1 MKKLKKLI
9 ILVLL
14 LAIAL
19 TATFFAGK
27 KTMKSEMKPSITA
40 SLIANK
46 IMSAKELT
54 TLKYHY
60 TNMGQF
66 ENQNTFYGYKIPFTS
81 KKFIVSYDG
90 VINAGIDLEKMKI
103 SLSNKSIE
111 IKIPPA
117 KILSHEIYE
126 DSLKVFDERESI
138 FNRIDIEDYN
148 NFAKDQKKDIEY
160 KVIEKGLL
168 SQADEEAKRA
178 IEEILLADTVLSE
191 YKINV
196 TKDNSLKW
204 KGHSHD
210 DMYPLYWKNQ

>member
-1 MKKLKKLI
+1 M
-9 ILVLL
+9 
-14 LAIAL
+14 AL
-19 TATFFAGK
+19 FATFFAGK
-27 KTMKSEMKPSITA
+27 KVMKNEMEPNIT
-40 SLIANK
+40 STLIFNK
-46 IMSAKELT
+46 LVSAKELT

-90 VINAGIDLEKMKI
+90 LINAGVDLEKMKVE
-103 SLSNKSIE
+103 LHDKSIE

-148 NFAKDQKKDIEY
+148 NFSKDQKKE
-160 KVIEKGLL
+160 VEKKAIKRGLL
-168 SQADEEAKRA
+168 KEADEESKKA
-178 IEEILLADTVLSE
+178 IEELLLGDTILSE
-191 YKINV
+191 YKIKI
-196 TKDNSLKW
+196 TRDDSLK
-204 KGHSHD
+204 
-210 DMYPLYWKNQ
+210 

>member
-1 MKKLKKLI
+1 MKKFKKLS

-14 LAIAL
+14 IAVAL
-19 TATFFAGK
+19 LATFFAGK
-27 KTMKSEMKPSITA
+27 KVMKSQLEPNIT
-40 SLIANK
+40 STLIFNK
-46 IMSAKELT
+46 LVGAKELT

-90 VINAGIDLEKMKI
+90 LINAGVDLEKMKVE
-103 SLSNKSIE
+103 LHDKSIE

-148 NFAKDQKKDIEY
+148 NFSKDQKKE
-160 KVIEKGLL
+160 VEKKAIKRGLL
-168 SQADEEAKRA
+168 KEADEESKKA
-178 IEEILLADTVLSE
+178 IEELLLGDTILSE
-191 YKINV
+191 YKIKV
-196 TKDNSLKW
+196 TSDSSLE
-204 KGHSHD
+204 
-210 DMYPLYWKNQ
+210 

>member
-1 MKKLKKLI
+1 MKKFKKWS

-14 LAIAL
+14 LAVAL
-19 TATFFAGK
+19 FATFFAGK
-27 KTMKSEMKPSITA
+27 KVMKNEMEPNIT
-40 SLIANK
+40 STLIFNK
-46 IMSAKELT
+46 LVSAKELT

-90 VINAGIDLEKMKI
+90 LINAGVDLEKMKVE
-103 SLSNKSIE
+103 LHDKSIE

-148 NFAKDQKKDIEY
+148 NFSKDQKKE
-160 KVIEKGLL
+160 VEKKAIKRGLL
-168 SQADEEAKRA
+168 KEADEESKKA
-178 IEEILLADTVLSE
+178 IEELLLGDTILSE
-191 YKINV
+191 YKIKI
-196 TKDNSLKW
+196 TRDDSLK
-204 KGHSHD
+204 
-210 DMYPLYWKNQ
+210 

>member
-1 MKKLKKLI
+1 MKKFKKLS

-14 LAIAL
+14 LAVAL
-19 TATFFAGK
+19 LATFFAGK
-27 KTMKSEMKPSITA
+27 KVMKNEMEPNIT
-40 SLIANK
+40 STLIFNK
-46 IMSAKELT
+46 LVSAKELT

-90 VINAGIDLEKMKI
+90 LINAGVDLEKMKVE
-103 SLSNKSIE
+103 LHDKSIE

-148 NFAKDQKKDIEY
+148 NFSKDQKKEVENNAI
-160 KVIEKGLL
+160 KRGLL
-168 SQADEEAKRA
+168 KEADEESKKA
-178 IEEILLADTVLSE
+178 IEELLLGDTILSE
-191 YKINV
+191 YKIKI
-196 TKDNSLKW
+196 TRDDSLK
-204 KGHSHD
+204 
-210 DMYPLYWKNQ
+210 

>member
-1 MKKLKKLI
+1 MKKFKRLS

-14 LAIAL
+14 LAVAL
-19 TATFFAGK
+19 LATFFAGK
-27 KTMKSEMKPSITA
+27 KVMKNEMEPNIT
-40 SLIANK
+40 STLIFNK
-46 IMSAKELT
+46 LVSAKELT

-90 VINAGIDLEKMKI
+90 LINAGVDLEKMKVE
-103 SLSNKSIE
+103 LHDKSIE

-148 NFAKDQKKDIEY
+148 NFSKDQKKE
-160 KVIEKGLL
+160 VEKKAIKRGLL
-168 SQADEEAKRA
+168 KEADEESKKA
-178 IEEILLADTVLSE
+178 IEELLLGDTILSE
-191 YKINV
+191 YKIKI
-196 TKDNSLKW
+196 TRDDSLK
-204 KGHSHD
+204 
-210 DMYPLYWKNQ
+210 

>member
-1 MKKLKKLI
+1 MKKFKRLSILI
-9 ILVLL
+9 LL
-14 LAIAL
+14 LAVAL
-19 TATFFAGK
+19 LATFFAGK
-27 KTMKSEMKPSITA
+27 KVMKSQMEPNIT
-40 SLIANK
+40 STLIFNK
-46 IMSAKELT
+46 LVSAKELT

-90 VINAGIDLEKMKI
+90 LINAGVDLEKMKVE
-103 SLSNKSIE
+103 LHDKNIE

-148 NFAKDQKKDIEY
+148 NFSKDQKKE
-160 KVIEKGLL
+160 VEKKAIKRGLL
-168 SQADEEAKRA
+168 KEADEESKKA
-178 IEEILLADTVLSE
+178 IEELLLGDTILSE
-191 YKINV
+191 YKIKI
-196 TKDNSLKW
+196 TRDDSLK
-204 KGHSHD
+204 
-210 DMYPLYWKNQ
+210 

>member
-1 MKKLKKLI
+1 MKKFKKLS

-14 LAIAL
+14 LAVAL
-19 TATFFAGK
+19 FATFFAGK
-27 KTMKSEMKPSITA
+27 KVMKNEMEPNIT
-40 SLIANK
+40 STLIFNK
-46 IMSAKELT
+46 LVSAKELT

-90 VINAGIDLEKMKI
+90 LINAGVDLEKMKVE
-103 SLSNKSIE
+103 LHDKSIE

-117 KILSHEIYE
+117 KILSHEIYD

-148 NFAKDQKKDIEY
+148 NFSKDQKKE
-160 KVIEKGLL
+160 VEKKAIKRGLL
-168 SQADEEAKRA
+168 KEADEESKKA
-178 IEEILLADTVLSE
+178 IEELLLGDTILSE
-191 YKINV
+191 YKIKI
-196 TKDNSLKW
+196 TRDDSLK
-204 KGHSHD
+204 
-210 DMYPLYWKNQ
+210 

>member
-1 MKKLKKLI
+1 MKKFKKLS

-14 LAIAL
+14 LAVAL
-19 TATFFAGK
+19 LATFFAGK
-27 KTMKSEMKPSITA
+27 KVMKSQMEPNIT
-40 SLIANK
+40 STLIFNK
-46 IMSAKELT
+46 LVIAKELT

-90 VINAGIDLEKMKI
+90 LINAGVDLEKMKVE
-103 SLSNKSIE
+103 LHDKSIE

-148 NFAKDQKKDIEY
+148 NFSKDQKKE
-160 KVIEKGLL
+160 VEKKAIKRGLL
-168 SQADEEAKRA
+168 KEADEESKKA
-178 IEEILLADTVLSE
+178 IEELLLGDTILSD
-191 YKINV
+191 YKIKI
-196 TKDNSLKW
+196 TRDDSLK
-204 KGHSHD
+204 
-210 DMYPLYWKNQ
+210 

>member
-1 MKKLKKLI
+1 MKKFKRII

-14 LAIAL
+14 LAVAL
-19 TATFFAGK
+19 LATFFAGK
-27 KTMKSEMKPSITA
+27 KVMKAEMEPDITA
-40 SLIANK
+40 TLIFNK
-46 IMSAKELT
+46 LVGAKELT

-90 VINAGIDLEKMKI
+90 VISAGVDLEKMKVD
-103 SLSNKSIE
+103 LEGKSIE

-148 NFAKDQKKDIEY
+148 NFSKDQKKEVEETAI
-160 KVIEKGLL
+160 KRGLL
-168 SQADEEAKRA
+168 RNADEESKKA
-178 IEEILLADTVLSE
+178 IEEILLADTLLSD
-191 YKINV
+191 YKIKV
-196 TKDNSLKW
+196 TRDDSLK
-204 KGHSHD
+204 
-210 DMYPLYWKNQ
+210 

>member
-1 MKKLKKLI
+1 MKKFKRII

-14 LAIAL
+14 LAVAL
-19 TATFFAGK
+19 LATFFAGK
-27 KTMKSEMKPSITA
+27 KVMKAEMEPDITA
-40 SLIANK
+40 TLIFNK
-46 IMSAKELT
+46 LVSAKELT

-90 VINAGIDLEKMKI
+90 LINAGVDLEKMKVE
-103 SLSNKSIE
+103 LHDKSIE

-148 NFAKDQKKDIEY
+148 NFSKDQKREVENNAIKR
-160 KVIEKGLL
+160 GLL
-168 SQADEEAKRA
+168 KEADEESKRA
-178 IEEILLADTVLSE
+178 IEEIILGDTVLSE
-191 YKINV
+191 YKIKV
-196 TKDNSLKW
+196 TRDDSLK
-204 KGHSHD
+204 
-210 DMYPLYWKNQ
+210 

>member
-1 MKKLKKLI
+1 MKKFKKLS

-14 LAIAL
+14 IAVAL
-19 TATFFAGK
+19 FATFFAGK
-27 KTMKSEMKPSITA
+27 KVMKNEMEPNIT
-40 SLIANK
+40 STLIFNK
-46 IMSAKELT
+46 LVSAKELT

-90 VINAGIDLEKMKI
+90 LINAGVDLEKMKVE
-103 SLSNKSIE
+103 LHDKSIE
-111 IKIPPA
+111 IKIPSA

-148 NFAKDQKKDIEY
+148 NFSKDQKKE
-160 KVIEKGLL
+160 VEKKAIKRGLL
-168 SQADEEAKRA
+168 KEADKESKKA
-178 IEEILLADTVLSE
+178 IEELLLGDTILSE
-191 YKINV
+191 YKIKI
-196 TKDNSLKW
+196 TRDDSLK
-204 KGHSHD
+204 
-210 DMYPLYWKNQ
+210 

>member
-1 MKKLKKLI
+1 MKNFKRII

-14 LAIAL
+14 LAVAL
-19 TATFFAGK
+19 FATFFAGK
-27 KTMKSEMKPSITA
+27 KTMKAEMEPDIT
-40 SLIANK
+40 STLIFNK
-46 IMSAKELT
+46 LVGAKELT

-90 VINAGIDLEKMKI
+90 LINAGVDLEKMKVE
-103 SLSNKSIE
+103 LHDKSIE

-148 NFAKDQKKDIEY
+148 NFSKDQKKE
-160 KVIEKGLL
+160 VEKKAIKRGLL
-168 SQADEEAKRA
+168 KEADEESKKA
-178 IEEILLADTVLSE
+178 IEELLLGDTILSE
-191 YKINV
+191 YKIKI
-196 TKDNSLKW
+196 TRDDSLK
-204 KGHSHD
+204 
-210 DMYPLYWKNQ
+210 

>member
-1 MKKLKKLI
+1 MKKFKRII

-14 LAIAL
+14 LAVAL
-19 TATFFAGK
+19 LATFFAGK
-27 KTMKSEMKPSITA
+27 KVMKAEMEPDITA
-40 SLIANK
+40 TLIFNK
-46 IMSAKELT
+46 LVSAKELT

-90 VINAGIDLEKMKI
+90 LINAGVDLEKMKVE
-103 SLSNKSIE
+103 LHDKSIE

-126 DSLKVFDERESI
+126 DSLKVYDERESI

-148 NFAKDQKKDIEY
+148 NFSKDQKREVENNAIKR
-160 KVIEKGLL
+160 GLL
-168 SQADEEAKRA
+168 KEADEESKKA
-178 IEEILLADTVLSE
+178 IEEIILGDTVLSE
-191 YKINV
+191 YKIKV
-196 TKDNSLKW
+196 TRDDSLK
-204 KGHSHD
+204 
-210 DMYPLYWKNQ
+210 